1 MTTIYIFNGK
11 HKLQVKDIIAK
22 KRKIVITDVRKK
34 TVAKKK
40 EHPVEKNPLVKFQ
53 YPSKS
58 KDYGYGYREVRL
70 ISANGKYLVGL
81 DINDNNRFKKFR
93 RDRIMRGIDL
103 LEFNPK
109 ALV

>member
-11 HKLQVKDIIAK
+11 HKLSVKDTIAK
-22 KRKIVITDVRKK
+22 QRKIVITEVRKK
-34 TVAKKK
+34 AVAKKK
-40 EHPVEKNPLVKFQ
+40 VNPVEKNPLVKFQ
-53 YPSKS
+53 YPR

-81 DINDNNRFKKFR
+81 DINDKNRFKKFR
-93 RDRIMRGIDL
+93 RDRIPDDIQL

-109 ALV
+109 ALVV